1 MSDQI
6 DIRTWLDS
14 HTNLERMVGVPSGST
29 RRVSPEPLSR
39 MEALVELL
47 GSPQLQY
54 PVIHI
59 TGTNGKTT
67 VARMVTALLVA
78 DGLSVGTD
86 TSPYLERFNE
96 RMSWNGDP
104 IADDD
109 LDDLLRQLA
118 DLEDLLPE
126 RPSYFELIHGAALTW
141 FADVAVDVA
150 VVEVGLGGLWDA
162 TNVVHGQ
169 VAVVTNVALDHVEY
183 LGHTR
188 AEIATE
194 KAGIVEPGA
203 TLVLGETDPELVPI
217 FLAPGP
223 GEVLQR
229 DRDFAVTSSRVAV
242 GGRLID
248 LATPFGTRADV
259 FLPLHG
265 AHQGDNAA
273 VALATAEAFLGR
285 AIGAD
290 VVAEAFAS
298 VTSPGRLEI
307 VGREPLVVIDGT
319 KNVAG
324 AHAVHA
330 ALDDEFPT
338 LRDGTAVRTW
348 VVGILQQK
356 DTHEMLDALGVRAGD
371 RVIATRPEIPR
382 AREPR
387 EVADAAIALG
397 VAPDAVEVVDA
408 VADAV
413 RHAIDTSDPSGQV
426 VVAGSLYVA
435 GPARTALVR

>member
-1 MSDQI
+1 MSDSF
-6 DIRTWLDS
+6 DVRAWLDS

-29 RRVSPEPLSR
+29 RRVEPEPLSR

-54 PVIHI
+54 PAIHI
-59 TGTNGKTT
+59 TGTNGKTS

-96 RMSWNGDP
+96 RVSWNGEP
-104 IADDD
+104 IPDAD
-109 LDDLLRQLA
+109 LDRILGQLA
-118 DLEDLLPE
+118 ALEGLLDE
-126 RPSYFELIHGAALTW
+126 QPSYFELIHGVALTW

-150 VVEVGLGGLWDA
+150 VIEVGLGGLWDA

-203 TLVLGETDPELVPI
+203 TLVLGETDPDLVPI

-223 GEVLQR
+223 GEVLLR
-229 DRDFAVTSSRVAV
+229 GRDFLVASNRPAV
-242 GGRLID
+242 GGRVLD
-248 LATPFGTRADV
+248 LVTPRGTRHDV

-273 VALATAEAFLGR
+273 VALATTEAFLGR
-285 AIGAD
+285 ALGDD
-290 VVAEAFAS
+290 VVTEGFAS
-298 VTSPGRLEI
+298 VTTPGRLEI

-324 AHAVHA
+324 AHAVQA

-338 LRDGTAVRTW
+338 PRDGDVTRTW

-356 DTHEMLDALGVRAGD
+356 DAREMLDALGVRAGD
-371 RVIATRPEIPR
+371 RVVATRPEITR

-387 EVADAAIALG
+387 EVADAAVALG
-397 VAPDAVEVVDA
+397 VAPDQVDVVDA

-413 RHAIDTSDPSGQV
+413 QHAIDTSGPRDQV